1 MEIKQI
7 IAATVAVIMICLIA
21 IPLIEGTT
29 DFTENAQNTTGMT
42 GNYKKY
48 NNEIID
54 IAKDGNDNV
63 TMNGENVSTNI
74 WFYSDKFVMAVG
86 NTFITI
92 FDFENNKRVVTANSY
107 HFENNT
113 LTYDSGTVNFE
124 IMIYTNSGGEYG
136 VIYAYQTPVNIDK
149 TSEMMVVYNNDAAPK
164 ACFYGTYDNL
174 QKGYAGVVNPDSITP
189 DESITI
195 QDNLKIVSTPLSGTE
210 KTVTINSLEYLY
222 NSENITNT
230 MTFVPYTYQAPSEPV
245 IKTLINLI
253 PVLLIVAVVIGIA
266 AQFVRK

>member
-54 IAKDGNDNV
+54 IAKGNDNNF
-63 TMNGENVSTNI
+63 TINGENVSITT
-74 WFYSDKFVMAVG
+74 WFYADKFVIALS
-86 NTFITI
+86 NTNVTM
-92 FDFENNKRVVTANSY
+92 FDFENNTRVTADSY
-107 HFENNT
+107 HFENNA
-113 LTYDSGTVNFE
+113 LTYDSVTVNFE
-124 IMIYTNSGGEYG
+124 IMIYTKSGGEYG
-136 VIYAYQTPVNIDK
+136 AIYAYQTPVNIDK

-174 QKGYAGVVNPDSITP
+174 QKGYAGVIIGDSITP

-230 MTFVPYTYQAPSEPV
+230 LTFVPYTYQAPSEPV